1 MYKSRG
7 RFGEILLILPVLQ
20 SITWQ
25 MIEQIQF
32 AKLFGVAHIDSLL
45 QEMLLGGEYSAQI
58 RNSQTTVVY
67 IPFLIYLSADNSAPL
82 TPVMGSFSPS
92 QGPSPQGCGSGGD
105 QQMMPSPQEDSM
117 TSSPDVAHG
126 SLSHTMI
133 RDISSSS
140 MEANMV
146 SPASPVTSTT
156 PGTVSHNVASPVSG
170 VQLCNESMYSP
181 TNVHGPM
188 QPQQVDSNGLMN
200 NNNNYMLNN
209 NNNDQNPGNNNSLEF
224 VGHHSPQHQMMMQQQ
239 QHQLHQVSGD
249 YSHGGMGQM
258 YGQVASPRNG
268 RSPQTTALN
277 GESNNS
283 SNISISNDHKI
294 SVKCAAELIH
304 GGGADLHGGLR
315 TSFKKEPEHRY

>member
-58 RNSQTTVVY
+58 RDCQTTVVY

-82 TPVMGSFSPS
+82 TPVMGSFS
-92 QGPSPQGCGSGGD
+92 PSPQGCGSGGD

-258 YGQVASPRNG
+258 YGQVASPRND